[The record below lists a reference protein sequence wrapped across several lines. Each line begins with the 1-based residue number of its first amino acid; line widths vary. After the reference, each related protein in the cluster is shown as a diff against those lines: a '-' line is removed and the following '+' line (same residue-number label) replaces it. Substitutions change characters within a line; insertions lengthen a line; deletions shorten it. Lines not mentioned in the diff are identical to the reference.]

1 MTGLNLNQKI
11 ELVLNNAKM
20 TNKEKIGVI
29 ALLIEGY
36 ITEKYEPTNIEKVH
50 QQVMSETLYLLSR
63 TKKGETN
70 QAFIR
75 ERISLTRRN
84 CSRWIAKKYQEENFE
99 GYQVYQV
106 VPRKKK
112 EEEEKKKKKR
122 NTGWHRKTWERF
134 NHFYLGVDTK
144 KKRQPQRQRLLPLS
158 DLTPKSSE
166 KEVE

>member
-1 MTGLNLNQKI
+1 MTRLSLNQKI

-75 ERISLTRRN
+75 ERINLTRRN
-84 CSRWIAKKYQEENFE
+84 CSKWTTSKYQEENLE

-106 VPRKKK
+106 HPRK
-112 EEEEKKKKKR
+112 EEKKRKR
-122 NTGWHRKTWERF
+122 NTGWHSKTWERF
-134 NHFYLGVDTK
+134 NRFCLGINVGTK
-144 KKRQPQRQRLLPLS
+144 KKRQPARPKLPLN
-158 DLTPKSSE
+158 LTPN